1 MSVQFVKVDCEACG
15 TEFEIE
21 RFWLAGMPL
30 CDDCEDIY
38 RDSQQ
43 DDVFESALWAKAG
56 KAVSA

>member
-30 CDDCEDIY
+30 
-38 RDSQQ
+38 R
-43 DDVFESALWAKAG
+43 
-56 KAVSA
+56 